1 MRRHHARLAPLSSR
15 AMILSLLAIPL
26 TAVCAQQP
34 DDVVAESYSQLYRV
48 VVPEAERR
56 LALAREAGRLGQQI
70 ERERPETFA
79 GLYVEHRPEFRVVV
93 QFTGDAQAELAAYT
107 GDPAFVAKPAP
118 RSLEL
123 LLAVQAEIAEQLQ
136 KAGMEFESGLD
147 VKNSEINLYVLDP
160 TSTSRHLARLLSI
173 AGFVKVHK
181 TTGFPQTTALT
192 GGQQLTGPAVI
203 CTSGFNVVQTATRE
217 LGLSTAGHCDNAL
230 TYQTPSVALTFQA
243 EQDAGSYDMQ
253 WHKQPTVG
261 TPEQQLN
268 DITVAGGQVTI
279 TSATASAALALGDV
293 ACKSG
298 ITTGYT
304 CGEIADKNAM
314 SLYNG
319 VVGTYIRVS
328 DPLGGVMNDFGDSG
342 GPVFGTN
349 SAYGLVHGRGAS
361 GTPTHNDL
369 YFMPVDHFSVLGI
382 EVLTKPFKID
392 SIPDVSGSPPS
403 IQVDVN
409 FAGYPRFP
417 IDLTVEAVSCPV
429 GWTCTGGTLQYTTTQ
444 SPPLSYEWGCQP
456 SDGSDLPVTFAVRT
470 SLKDASGIAP
480 PPVDH
485 NITCTSTTAAAERI
499 IPGTPRRA
507 GLLKVK

>member
-1 MRRHHARLAPLSSR
+1 MKRHYARLARIGGR
-15 AMILSLLAIPL
+15 AMVFSLLAAAL
-26 TAVCAQQP
+26 TTAYAQPP
-34 DDVVAESYSQLYRV
+34 DDIVAESYSQLYQV
-48 VVPEAERR
+48 AVPEAERR
-56 LALAREAGRLGQQI
+56 LALAREAGRLGQQL
-70 ERERPETFA
+70 EREQPETFA
-79 GLYVEHRPEFRVVV
+79 GLYIEHRPEFRVVV
-93 QFTGDAQAELAAYT
+93 QFTGDAQAELGAYT
-107 GDPAFVAKPAP
+107 RDPTFVARSAP

-123 LLAVQAEIAEQLQ
+123 LLAVQAEVAEQLQ
-136 KAGMEFESGLD
+136 KAGLEFESGLD
-147 VKNSEINLYVLDP
+147 IKNSEINVYVLDP
-160 TSTSRHLARLLSI
+160 ASTSRHLARLLSV

-192 GGQQLTGPAVI
+192 GGHQLTGAVI
-203 CTSGFNVVQTATRE
+203 SCTSGFNVVETATRE
-217 LGLSTAGHCDNAL
+217 LGLSTAGHCDDAL
-230 TYQTPSVALTFQA
+230 TYQSPSVALVFQA

-253 WHKQPTVG
+253 WHKQPTAG

-268 DITVAGGQVTI
+268 DITVAGGQVLI

-298 ITTGYT
+298 ITTGHT

-319 VVGTYIRVS
+319 VIGTYIRVS

-382 EVLTKPFKID
+382 EVLTEPFEID

-403 IQVDVN
+403 IPVDVN
-409 FAGYPRFP
+409 FSGYPRFP
-417 IDLTVEAVSCPV
+417 VDLTVEMVSCPV
-429 GWTCTGGTLQYTTTQ
+429 GWTCTGGTLQFTPPQ
-444 SPPLSYEWGCQP
+444 PPPLSFVWGCQGNA
-456 SDGSDLPVTFAVRT
+456 SSLPVTFTVRT

-485 NITCTSTTAAAERI
+485 NITCTATAAAAEKI
-499 IPGTPRRA
+499 APGTPRRA
-507 GLLKVK
+507 GLLRAK